1 MSPDNQ
7 EMIKIFRQIVL
18 ISGLPCL
25 FFVLPYFFI
34 SFMAP
39 ETFVYVLG
47 GSVAVGAAIALYMV
61 LNNIVKYYDSLKAL
75 KKEADERR

>member
-1 MSPDNQ
+1 MNADNQ
-7 EMIKIFRQIVL
+7 ELIKIFRQIVL

-25 FFVLPYFFI
+25 FFILPCLFI
-34 SFMAP
+34 SFFAP

-61 LNNIVKYYDSLKAL
+61 LNNIVKYWDGLKLL
-75 KKEADERR
+75 KKEQNDRR

>member
-1 MSPDNQ
+1 MNADNQ
-7 EMIKIFRQIVL
+7 ELIKIFRQIVL

-34 SFMAP
+34 SFLAP

-47 GSVAVGAAIALYMV
+47 GSVAVGVAIALYMV
-61 LNNIVKYYDSLKAL
+61 LNNIVKYWDSLMLL
-75 KKEADERR
+75 KKEENDRR